1 MVLGTMV
8 HVTQTWSLDTE
19 NTLDVSQNTL
29 WEDLP
34 RDDAIC
40 DLISLIVRN
49 KTVQGLS
56 SGQRVIT
63 C

>member
-29 WEDLP
+29 WKDLP
-34 RDDAIC
+34 LDDAIC
-40 DLISLIVRN
+40 DLISLIVMN

>member
-19 NTLDVSQNTL
+19 NTLDDSQNTL
-29 WEDLP
+29 WKDLP
-34 RDDAIC
+34 LDDAIC
-40 DLISLIVRN
+40 DLISLIVMN
-49 KTVQGLS
+49 KTVKGIS